1 MYREGFHILYL
12 SNILAYPTQ
21 QCPNII
27 HIGQHIALNAF
38 MFKLLY
44 WI

>member
-21 QCPNII
+21 QRSNII
-27 HIGQHIALNAF
+27 HIGQQIAPNAF
-38 MFKLLY
+38 TFKLLY